1 MSNQASLFDQARPDN
16 TLAAFV
22 SREAVRMWPSA
33 EHRKRSLAQVHKF
46 AVCGDNKSRPI
57 SQFLP
62 RDVHTFIDKLV
73 ADGASEATANR
84 YLAAI
89 SKVFNHAV
97 DEQIINSVPKLKF
110 FKVKSQRV
118 RYFSDLEIDQITS
131 FFSNNG
137 DWWMADMFTLALKTG
152 MRKSE
157 IIAIGEGKADISD
170 CGKWVY
176 LPPEV
181 TKTNK
186 QRNVAILHPA
196 ANAAARRIQAGL
208 AAHYTRRKFDY
219 RWSLVKRE
227 YARTDD
233 TFVFHVTRHNAASR
247 MANELMVPT
256 VTIAQA
262 LGHAN
267 LATTERYCHV
277 KPDTLLDI
285 STQM

>member
-1 MSNQASLFDQARPDN
+1 MQTSIFDTATNDNSLHG
-16 TLAAFV
+16 FV
-22 SREAVRMWPSA
+22 QREAKRMWPS
-33 EHRKRSLAQVHKF
+33 EQHRKRSIAQVLKF
-46 AVCGDNKSRPI
+46 AGFAEHNTRPL

-62 RDVHTFIDKLV
+62 RDVHAFVEQLV

-84 YLAAI
+84 YMASI
-89 SKVFNHAV
+89 SKVFSHAV
-97 DEQIINSVPKLKF
+97 DEQVIRTAPKLKF
-110 FKVKSQRV
+110 FRV
-118 RYFSDLEIDQITS
+118 VSERIRYFSDTEIDLITS
-131 FFSNNG
+131 FFTDNG
-137 DWWMADMFTLALKTG
+137 DWWMSDMFTLALKTG
-152 MRKSE
+152 MRKGE
-157 IIAIGEGKADISD
+157 ILALGEGTADISD

-233 TFVFHVTRHNAASR
+233 AFVFHVTRHNAASR